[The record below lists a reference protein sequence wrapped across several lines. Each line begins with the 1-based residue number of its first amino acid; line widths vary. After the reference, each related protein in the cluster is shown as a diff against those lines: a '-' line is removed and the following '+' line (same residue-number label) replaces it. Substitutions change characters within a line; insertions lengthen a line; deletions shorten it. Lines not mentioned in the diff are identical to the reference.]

1 MEKKEMSFIE
11 IFGAAGKDL
20 GKKLEKSNNGAM
32 IMIAAE
38 ELTSKNFYSNIQG
51 KGFRIA
57 ALLACVASEEKAF
70 KTILERALMAAEL
83 KEQMDNK

>member
-57 ALLACVASEEKAF
+57 ALLARVASEEKAF